1 MDKIS
6 DLKSVVIDTLDLN
19 KAQDIVTIDLKDKSS
34 MADYMIIASGTS
46 SRHIQSLSEQ
56 VLEKLKDNG
65 IKNSKIEGKESNEWK
80 LVDGI
85 DLIVH
90 IFHPEKRKFYELEKI
105 WSELIPKEKVIIW
118 KKIQFYLI
126 IFLSS
131 FVFSN
136 SINSAEIDIYKKID
150 LFGEVLEKINKEY
163 VDEIDQSESMDSA
176 INGLLQSL
184 DPYSAYMSPE
194 IFQEMQ
200 TETSGEFGGLGIE
213 VSMEAGVVKVITPI
227 DDTPASKAGIKAGD
241 YIVKINDIQVQG
253 KSLSEAVDLMRG
265 LVGTDIELTIR
276 RRGVKKAL
284 TFTIT
289 REIIEVQSVKSDL
302 LENNIGYIRL
312 TSFNDNSSDQI
323 KKKIKK
329 LKENENLK
337 AFILDLRNNPG
348 GLLTQAI
355 KISDFFLENG
365 EIVSTKSR
373 KKSENRKWFAK
384 KGDITDGKP
393 LLVLINYGSASASE
407 IVAGALKDH
416 KRAIILG
423 ENSYGKGSVQSIIPL
438 KNKGAIRLT
447 VAKYYLPSG
456 KSISEVGV
464 RPDIEVNEEGEDF
477 RIKTDTDNQLNYAIK
492 LLNG

>member
-1 MDKIS
+1 M
-6 DLKSVVIDTLDLN
+6 
-19 KAQDIVTIDLKDKSS
+19 
-34 MADYMIIASGTS
+34 
-46 SRHIQSLSEQ
+46 
-56 VLEKLKDNG
+56 
-65 IKNSKIEGKESNEWK
+65 
-80 LVDGI
+80 
-85 DLIVH
+85 
-90 IFHPEKRKFYELEKI
+90 
-105 WSELIPKEKVIIW
+105 

-126 IFLSS
+126 ILFASIIS
-131 FVFSN
+131 TKT
-136 SINSAEIDIYKKID
+136 INSAEIDIYKKID

-163 VDEIDQSESMDSA
+163 VDEINQSESMDSA
-176 INGLLQSL
+176 IDGLLQSL
-184 DPYSAYMSPE
+184 DPYSSYMSPE
-194 IFQEMQ
+194 TFGLMQ

-241 YIVKINDIQVQG
+241 YIVKIDNTQVQG

-265 LVGTDIELTIR
+265 IVGSSIELTVR

-284 TFTIT
+284 TFNIT

-302 LENNIGYIRL
+302 LEKNIGYIRL
-312 TSFNDNSSDQI
+312 TSFNENSSEQI
-323 KKKIKK
+323 KNKIEK
-329 LKENENLK
+329 LKKNENVNS
-337 AFILDLRNNPG
+337 FILDLRNNPG
-348 GLLTQAI
+348 GLLSQAI
-355 KISDFFLENG
+355 RISDFFLENG

-384 KGDITDGKP
+384 KGDITQGKT
-393 LLVLINYGSASASE
+393 LVVLINYGSASASE

-464 RPDIEVNEEGEDF
+464 RPDIEVGEEGDDF
-477 RIKTDTDNQLNYAIK
+477 RIKTETDNQLNYAIK

>member
-1 MDKIS
+1 M
-6 DLKSVVIDTLDLN
+6 
-19 KAQDIVTIDLKDKSS
+19 
-34 MADYMIIASGTS
+34 
-46 SRHIQSLSEQ
+46 
-56 VLEKLKDNG
+56 
-65 IKNSKIEGKESNEWK
+65 
-80 LVDGI
+80 
-85 DLIVH
+85 
-90 IFHPEKRKFYELEKI
+90 
-105 WSELIPKEKVIIW
+105 

-131 FVFSN
+131 FFFSY
-136 SINSAEIDIYKKID
+136 SVNSAELDIYKKID
-150 LFGEVLEKINKEY
+150 LFGEVLEKINKQY
-163 VDEIDQSESMDSA
+163 VDEIDQSEGMDSA

-184 DPYSAYMSPE
+184 DPYSSYMSPE

-241 YIVKINDIQVQG
+241 YIVKIDNVQVQG

-265 LVGTDIELTIR
+265 LVGTDIELTVR

-284 TFTIT
+284 TFNIT

-384 KGDITDGKP
+384 KGDITDGKT
-393 LLVLINYGSASASE
+393 LVVLINYGSASASE

-464 RPDIEVNEEGEDF
+464 RPDIEVNEEGDDF

>member
-1 MDKIS
+1 M
-6 DLKSVVIDTLDLN
+6 
-19 KAQDIVTIDLKDKSS
+19 
-34 MADYMIIASGTS
+34 
-46 SRHIQSLSEQ
+46 
-56 VLEKLKDNG
+56 
-65 IKNSKIEGKESNEWK
+65 
-80 LVDGI
+80 
-85 DLIVH
+85 
-90 IFHPEKRKFYELEKI
+90 
-105 WSELIPKEKVIIW
+105 
-118 KKIQFYLI
+118 KKIKIYLI
-126 IFLSS
+126 IFCTQFL
-131 FVFSN
+131 FLEKV
-136 SINSAEIDIYKKID
+136 NSAEIDIYKKID

-163 VDEIDQSESMDSA
+163 VDEINQSESMDSA

-184 DPYSAYMSPE
+184 DPYSSYMSPE
-194 IFQEMQ
+194 IFEEMQ

-265 LVGTDIELTIR
+265 PVGSGIELTVR
-276 RRGVKKAL
+276 RRGAKKAL
-284 TFTIT
+284 TFNVV
-289 REIIEVQSVKSDL
+289 REVIEVQSVKSEL
-302 LENNIGYIRL
+302 LENNIGYLRL
-312 TSFNDNSSDQI
+312 TSFNDNSSQQI
-323 KKKIKK
+323 KKQIKK
-329 LKENENLK
+329 LKKNKNLNSY
-337 AFILDLRNNPG
+337 ILDLRNNPG
-348 GLLTQAI
+348 GLLSQAI

-384 KGDITDGKP
+384 KGDILDGKT

-416 KRAIILG
+416 KRAILVG

-464 RPDIEVNEEGEDF
+464 RPDIEVNEEGDNF

>member
-1 MDKIS
+1 MKT
-6 DLKSVVIDTLDLN
+6 V
-19 KAQDIVTIDLKDKSS
+19 
-34 MADYMIIASGTS
+34 
-46 SRHIQSLSEQ
+46 
-56 VLEKLKDNG
+56 
-65 IKNSKIEGKESNEWK
+65 
-80 LVDGI
+80 
-85 DLIVH
+85 
-90 IFHPEKRKFYELEKI
+90 
-105 WSELIPKEKVIIW
+105 
-118 KKIQFYLI
+118 QFYLI
-126 IFLSS
+126 IFLTQ
-131 FVFSN
+131 FLFLKQ
-136 SINSAEIDIYKKID
+136 INSAEIDIYKKID

-163 VDEIDQSESMDSA
+163 VDEINQSESMDSA

-213 VSMEAGVVKVITPI
+213 VSMEAGVVKVISPI

-241 YIVKINDIQVQG
+241 YIVKINNIQVQG

-265 LVGTDIELTIR
+265 PVGSAIELTVR

-284 TFTIT
+284 TFDIT

-302 LENNIGYIRL
+302 LDNNIGYIRL
-312 TSFNDNSSDQI
+312 TSFNDNSSQQI
-323 KKKIKK
+323 KKQIKK
-329 LKENENLK
+329 LKKNENLK

-348 GLLTQAI
+348 GLLSQAI

-373 KKSENRKWFAK
+373 KKSENKRWFAK
-384 KGDITDGKP
+384 KGDITDGKT

-423 ENSYGKGSVQSIIPL
+423 ESSYGKGSVQSIIPL

-456 KSISEVGV
+456 DSISEVGV
-464 RPDIEVNEEGEDF
+464 RPDIEVNEEGDNF
-477 RIKTDTDNQLNYAIK
+477 RIKTETDNQLNYAIK